1 MLGNCWVWLLFLDS
15 GFVSTSTH
23 SFTNSAT
30 NHMCQ
35 LHLTHHTPSKTLPS
49 RVNHSSILLR
59 SITSL
64 RLCFVKTWA
73 LFSEWLDGFSASLTL
88 PEWDSLWQLRE
99 LEEIFSNPDSH
110 EADVQ
115 KPKDKYVL
123 ISLVLYQR
131 PLTGLFVTRIRED
144 WGGE

>member
-49 RVNHSSILLR
+49 RVNHSSLINPTGVIHSFKINYIIKVMFCQNMSTVFENDWMASQHHSRCL
-59 SITSL
+59 SEIHYGS
-64 RLCFVKTWA
+64 FVSSKKS
-73 LFSEWLDGFSASLTL
+73 FLTL
-88 PEWDSLWQLRE
+88 ILMKLMFKS
-99 LEEIFSNPDSH
+99 
-110 EADVQ
+110 
-115 KPKDKYVL
+115 PKTSTFLFLLFFIRDL
-123 ISLVLYQR
+123 SLVCL
-131 PLTGLFVTRIRED
+131 
-144 WGGE
+144 